1 MLNCFHN
8 LLSCIELYKPFSHL
22 CTINLFLPSLIN
34 KSLVFASSIF
44 LQPLTPS
51 TTTYYLK
58 DCLPGSVL
66 LTWLSTRFSPIL
78 LLALSQSK
86 HLKHHPNNAL
96 SPMVFRKVQ
105 FSGPYFLSSIL
116 LHLAHPSKHPQLT
129 RAVNV
134 YPFTWLTDR
143 W

>member
-8 LLSCIELYKPFSHL
+8 LLSCIKLYKPFSHP

-51 TTTYYLK
+51 TTTYYSK

-66 LTWLSTRFSPIL
+66 LTPIPLTPIPVDSTESTGFSPIFH
-78 LLALSQSK
+78 LALSPSK
-86 HLKHHPNNAL
+86 HRKHHPN
-96 SPMVFRKVQ
+96 
-105 FSGPYFLSSIL
+105 
-116 LHLAHPSKHPQLT
+116 H
-129 RAVNV
+129 
-134 YPFTWLTDR
+134 
-143 W
+143 